1 MVACRDLAPPKGLF
15 SDCQTKPEFPPPD
28 AGTDTPPPSDAG
40 PPDVPDHGAIREFS
54 LGVGTHPTD
63 MVLGP
68 DGHFWIVESGLTTIA
83 HLDTQGGLDRFD
95 ARLPSDDLAMAF
107 DPRGISVGPDGALW
121 FGEIDR
127 IMRMTQDGML
137 TAFPLPHSGG
147 ASPRATV
154 AGPDGNV
161 WFVEPLGNAI
171 GRISTAG
178 ELTEFSIVTE
188 DDEAPTPQGIT
199 QGADGNL
206 WFTETSFRIGRITPG
221 GQITKYAMPTMAAW
235 GTRLTAAPD
244 GNVWFTEENGS
255 SIGRVTPEGVIAE
268 FSVKAGDPN
277 APLGVYAIAAR
288 EGELW
293 FTEQNG
299 QRIGKMTT
307 AGVLDRVYPTPP
319 NGMPKGIAVGPD
331 GQIWYADYARN
342 VVARLTP

>member
-1 MVACRDLAPPKGLF
+1 
-15 SDCQTKPEFPPPD
+15 
-28 AGTDTPPPSDAG
+28 
-40 PPDVPDHGAIREFS
+40 
-54 LGVGTHPTD
+54 
-63 MVLGP
+63 
-68 DGHFWIVESGLTTIA
+68 
-83 HLDTQGGLDRFD
+83 
-95 ARLPSDDLAMAF
+95 
-107 DPRGISVGPDGALW
+107 
-121 FGEIDR
+121 
-127 IMRMTQDGML
+127 L

-147 ASPRATV
+147 ASPRATA

-268 FSVKAGDPN
+268 FSVKTNDPN
-277 APLGVYAIAAR
+277 APLDVYAIAAR

-319 NGMPKGIAVGPD
+319 
-331 GQIWYADYARN
+331 
-342 VVARLTP
+342 